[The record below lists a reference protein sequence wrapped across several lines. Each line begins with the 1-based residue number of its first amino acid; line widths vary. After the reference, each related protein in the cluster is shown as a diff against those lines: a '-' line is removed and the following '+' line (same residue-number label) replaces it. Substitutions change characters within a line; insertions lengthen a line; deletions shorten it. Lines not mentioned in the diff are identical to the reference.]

1 MSEKIKVSTH
11 SPFQKLT
18 AVAIGQGLSEDIF
31 DWITED
37 KIKAPMQ
44 KILRETNEDM
54 AELKRILEG
63 LGVQVSQPA
72 PLKREQV
79 MDGDGQK
86 IPHVPLQPR
95 DIFLTLGNTCYQ
107 QNTHGV
113 YDYMKD
119 IVHKDC
125 LVDLFNEVYGPGGAS
140 FE

>member
-31 DWITED
+31 DWITEE

-54 AELKRILEG
+54 AEFKRVLES
-63 LGVQVSQPA
+63 LGVKVYQPE
-72 PLKREQV
+72 PLKREGLANK
-79 MDGDGQK
+79 DE

-95 DIFLTLGNTCYQ
+95 DIFLTIGNTCYQ
-107 QNTHGV
+107 QNT
-113 YDYMKD
+113 
-119 IVHKDC
+119 C
-125 LVDLFNEVYGPGGAS
+125 LLYTSDAADE
-140 FE
+140 